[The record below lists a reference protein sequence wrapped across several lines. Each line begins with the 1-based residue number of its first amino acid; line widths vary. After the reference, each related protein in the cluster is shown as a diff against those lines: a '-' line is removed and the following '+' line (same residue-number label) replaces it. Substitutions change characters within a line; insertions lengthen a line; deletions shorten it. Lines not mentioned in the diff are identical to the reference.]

1 MAMRTKSFESRLE
14 RPPGS
19 TAFQVVAVVKVKKLQ
34 HKLHTYCCS
43 NGVVAV
49 VVVVVVVVVAVD
61 VVAVV
66 SGPRLCRTNIN
77 IGK

>member
-49 VVVVVVVVVAVD
+49 VVVVVVVVAAD

>member
-14 RPPGS
+14 RPPKS
-19 TAFQVVAVVKVKKLQ
+19 TVFQVLAVVKVKKLQ
-34 HKLHTYCCS
+34 HKLHRYCCS
-43 NGVVAV
+43 NGVVVTV
-49 VVVVVVVVVAVD
+49 VVVVV

-77 IGK
+77 I

>member
-49 VVVVVVVVVAVD
+49 VVVVVVVVVLLLMLLLLFLVLAC
-61 VVAVV
+61 AEPT
-66 SGPRLCRTNIN
+66 SI
-77 IGK
+77 